1 MPPALAIAIAIL
13 DSVTVSIAD
22 EIIGIFKFKFLER
35 DVFVITS
42 EGKISEYLGV
52 NKTSSNVSASL
63 IGSMS
68 LYICFFE
75 NLKRIYRK
83 NLQIIKLSFDSF
95 LLAAGL
101 KTLLSLNIFFA
112 SATISLNVD
121 PINIF
126 ETNFP

>member
-22 EIIGIFKFKFLER
+22 EIIGIFKFKFFER
-35 DVFVITS
+35 DVFVVTS

-68 LYICFFE
+68 LYI
-75 NLKRIYRK
+75 
-83 NLQIIKLSFDSF
+83 
-95 LLAAGL
+95 
-101 KTLLSLNIFFA
+101 
-112 SATISLNVD
+112 
-121 PINIF
+121 
-126 ETNFP
+126 